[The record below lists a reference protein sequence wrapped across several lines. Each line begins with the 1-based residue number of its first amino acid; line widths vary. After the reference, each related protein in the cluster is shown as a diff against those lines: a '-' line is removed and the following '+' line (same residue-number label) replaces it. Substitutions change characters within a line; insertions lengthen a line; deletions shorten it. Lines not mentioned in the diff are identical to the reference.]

1 MCVRERG
8 AGWWKKKRKSYKHA
22 ECSSNPSWTPEVVV
36 SRTMFVK
43 RSFKPRRSKKDRSDE
58 GRADDPDLVLFVRRW
73 DLDLIIIKEKEKR
86 FAGYTRAKTTA
97 LSRNGVHRIINTRLP
112 SAVAI
117 PLLSFVV
124 LLVRR
129 NPMCVYVY
137 SFPRRD
143 RKMSFVFWWNAI
155 VGVLRSREKV
165 DRGFLQRMEQRP
177 SARST
182 IESADLSLRRR
193 CEVLVFP
200 C

>member
-8 AGWWKKKRKSYKHA
+8 ARWWKKKKEKVTNTPSARQIHPGHRKS
-22 ECSSNPSWTPEVVV
+22 SSLVYN
-36 SRTMFVK
+36 TMLVK
-43 RSFKPRRSKKDRSDE
+43 RSFKPRRSKKDRDE

-143 RKMSFVFWWNAI
+143 RKMSFVFWWNTI
-155 VGVLRSREKV
+155 VLRGRRLTEGSSNEWSSDLRL
-165 DRGFLQRMEQRP
+165 DRP
-177 SARST
+177 SNRPTFRYDA
-182 IESADLSLRRR
+182 AAK
-193 CEVLVFP
+193 C
-200 C
+200 